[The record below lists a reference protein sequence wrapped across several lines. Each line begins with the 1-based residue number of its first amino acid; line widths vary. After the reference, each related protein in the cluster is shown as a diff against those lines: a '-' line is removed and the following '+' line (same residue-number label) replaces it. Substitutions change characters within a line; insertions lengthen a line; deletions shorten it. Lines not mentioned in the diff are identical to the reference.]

1 MFTLDPGGLFAWII
15 VGILAGWIAG
25 VVTRGTG
32 FGCITNI
39 IIGLVGA
46 FIGQLALELLNF
58 RGSVGFFG
66 SIAVATFGAVVLV
79 AIANFARR
87 A

>member
-1 MFTLDPGGLFAWII
+1 LFTLEPGGLFAWII

-32 FGCITNI
+32 FGCIANV
-39 IIGLVGA
+39 IIGLIGA
-46 FIGQLALELLNF
+46 FIGQLILELLNF
-58 RGSVGFFG
+58 RGSVGFLG

-79 AIANFARR
+79 TIANLARR
-87 A
+87 

>member
-1 MFTLDPGGLFAWII
+1 MFVLEPGGLFAWIA

-25 VVTRGTG
+25 ILTRGTG
-32 FGCITNI
+32 FGCITNV

-46 FIGQLALELLNF
+46 FIGQLILELLNF
-58 RGSVGFFG
+58 RGSVGFLG

-79 AIANFARR
+79 TIANLARR
-87 A
+87 

>member
-1 MFTLDPGGLFAWII
+1 MFTLEPGGLFAWIV

-25 VVTRGTG
+25 IVTRGTG
-32 FGCITNI
+32 FGCIANV

-46 FIGQLALELLNF
+46 FIGQLILELLNF
-58 RGSVGFFG
+58 RGSVGFLG

-79 AIANFARR
+79 TIANLARR
-87 A
+87 